1 MPDDSIVFV
10 MRTRT
15 RKDEAKLL
23 QEMARRMDAV
33 AVRLARG
40 RPAIDLALG
49 EIFLRMAQ
57 AGHLETLC
65 FSKKTDFA
73 NEALGIPPRT
83 FFSLCELAAG
93 LRDRPLLRQAVLSGE
108 VSPGKARRVMDL
120 AVGEEEA
127 AWTAAAMEMTEKE
140 LKAAMKERT
149 GEEGED
155 FAGGMKTLRF
165 RMTAD
170 QQDRL
175 DYALSL
181 AREIVGYD
189 APRWKLMEAVARE
202 WLARGRG
209 EEDRVPGEGTEIGD
223 GKDPAWLSEMTRN
236 SDEVSRQLRAV
247 FEAGEVAPKSCCGVP
262 EENALGLL
270 ARAKHLLA
278 RRERFDEPLGRVLRS
293 ISRERLWWW
302 LGFGSFKEYCRER
315 LSISGSTAR
324 QRIRLESRLR
334 KLPPLRVALKSGRV
348 TYSKALLIARNATL
362 LDVEERIAEAEGTTH
377 QKVKQRVEREDREAE
392 RANEEREDQGPRRAM
407 DVIMDALLSARRQMF
422 ALESVK
428 LSEGEAQARIG
439 DHFVS
444 VHEVRLNRAEWRNA
458 WEKGVLMRH
467 GGLCAVPG
475 CTRAA
480 RDNHH
485 LRLQSHGGP
494 DVDWNCVAVCWFHHK
509 RCIHNGLLIVRGRG
523 GEYLIWKFVDAT
535 LTPWAEFETVGD
547 DEVLLVGAG
556 SPTAVA

>member
-1 MPDDSIVFV
+1 

-494 DVDWNCVAVCWFHHK
+494 DVAWNCVAVCWFHHK